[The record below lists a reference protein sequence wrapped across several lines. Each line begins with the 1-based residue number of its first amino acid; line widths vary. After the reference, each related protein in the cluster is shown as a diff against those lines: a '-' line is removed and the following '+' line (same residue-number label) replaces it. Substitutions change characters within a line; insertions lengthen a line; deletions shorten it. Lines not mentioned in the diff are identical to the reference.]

1 MCGVPGVP
9 WRGRR
14 YQWRTVTTS
23 AGGDCRGT
31 IGQWD
36 HLSVVDAA
44 GGGRRE
50 ERLRRQ
56 AGRGGR
62 GVAAPAAARRDVWAR
77 EEEEGK
83 TKRRLIKCWLLV
95 HAFFGWEGVCWEARK
110 TEDGRV
116 ASTWG
121 VLRETRGGGG
131 SGSSASNKRIQ
142 LVCRNFTSL
151 LVI

>member
-1 MCGVPGVP
+1 MDSVCGAPGVP
-9 WRGRR
+9 ERGG
-14 YQWRTVTTS
+14 TS
-23 AGGDCRGT
+23 GGQGRPVQEETAGGT
-31 IGQWD
+31 IGHWD

-56 AGRGGR
+56 AVRGG
-62 GVAAPAAARRDVWAR
+62 GGAAPAAARRDVIAWEA
-77 EEEEGK
+77 EDEEGK

-116 ASTWG
+116 ASTGG

-131 SGSSASNKRIQ
+131 SGSSASN
-142 LVCRNFTSL
+142 
-151 LVI
+151 

>member
-1 MCGVPGVP
+1 M
-9 WRGRR
+9 
-14 YQWRTVTTS
+14 
-23 AGGDCRGT
+23 
-31 IGQWD
+31 
-36 HLSVVDAA
+36 VDAA

-56 AGRGGR
+56 AVRYGG
-62 GVAAPAAARRDVWAR
+62 GVAAPAEARRDVWAR
-77 EEEEGK
+77 EEDEGK
-83 TKRRLIKCWLLV
+83 KKRLLIKCWLLV

-116 ASTWG
+116 ASTG
-121 VLRETRGGGG
+121 GLLRETRDGGG